1 MSKCRP
7 SALIV
12 VDLQRDFC
20 EGGSLPVPGGASCAS
35 RVSEYLAQ
43 FGGSYAAVTATQDW
57 HVDPKGHFGDPPDW
71 VDSWPVH
78 CIANTDGAEF
88 HPNLGS
94 MVDVSKVFDSVFRKG
109 AYAAAYSGF
118 EGEDIDGVPLAEWL
132 KNQEVES
139 VDVVGIATSVCVK
152 ATALA
157 ALENGLHTRVLLDLC
172 ADLAEPEGITDAT
185 VGELTRRGAEVV
197 DDSTR

>member
-1 MSKCRP
+1 MSKRSP

-20 EGGSLPVPGGASCAS
+20 EGGALPVPGGASCAA
-35 RVSEYLAQ
+35 RISEYVAQ
-43 FGGSYAAVTATQDW
+43 FAGSYAAVTATQDW

-71 VDSWPVH
+71 IDSWPVH

-94 MVDVSKVFDSVFRKG
+94 KVDVHKVFDNVFRKG

-118 EGEDIDGVPLAEWL
+118 EGHDIDDVPLAEWL
-132 KNQEVES
+132 KSQDVGS

-157 ALENGLHTRVLLDLC
+157 ALENGFRPRVLLDLC
-172 ADLAEPEGITDAT
+172 ADLAEPEDITDVT
-185 VGELTRRGAEVV
+185 LGELTQRGVEVV